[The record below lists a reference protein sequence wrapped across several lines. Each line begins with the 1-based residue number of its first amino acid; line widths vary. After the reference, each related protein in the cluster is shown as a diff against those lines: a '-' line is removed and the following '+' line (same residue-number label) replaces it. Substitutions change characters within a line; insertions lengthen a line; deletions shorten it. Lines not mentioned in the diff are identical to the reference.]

1 MKKICILGSGYAGL
15 FCAANLLADYDNRS
29 KYEISIFDQ
38 NSYHQLLQQ
47 IHLVSA
53 SIKKPKDISFSIY
66 DLLKDDI
73 KFYKEL
79 VVGVNFEKQNIF
91 TANNKEYD
99 FDYVIIA
106 LGSLNAFFGIKGAKE
121 YSQSFRSLD
130 DAIKLQKKIQNL
142 KDSNIIIC
150 GGGAT
155 GVSLAGALSETLKEN
170 TKKKITI
177 VEAQSD
183 ILPGWNSKLVK
194 NIKNFLI
201 NNHINLITNNPIKE
215 VYPSSVLLGDGT
227 IIENSLSIWTAG
239 VKGVDI
245 QIIPQ
250 IKKTRS
256 NRIIVN
262 KFSQIEGYQNAFAVG
277 DISAFPLD
285 NGQMSPQL
293 AQFAVRQAMNVA
305 KNISRKEKGEKMVEF
320 HYEQHG
326 SILSLGSKCIGM
338 ISGVIISGSLCQ
350 YVEDFLIDNYIK
362 TIKNRGRG
370 ISSLA
375 YEQDKL
381 SQISS
386 SLNFMITTAAK
397 ILSSS

>member
-1 MKKICILGSGYAGL
+1 MRKISILGSGYAGL
-15 FCAANLLADYDNRS
+15 FCAANLLADYENRK

-53 SIKKPKDISFSIY
+53 NLKKPHDISFSIY
-66 DLLKDDI
+66 DLMKDDV
-73 KFYKEL
+73 KFYNEL
-79 VVGVNFEKQNIF
+79 VVGVNFETQNIF
-91 TANNKEYD
+91 TANNKKYN

-106 LGSLNAFFGIKGAKE
+106 LGSSNAFFGIKGAKE

-142 KDSNIIIC
+142 KDSNIVIC

-155 GVSLAGALSETLKEN
+155 GISLAGALSEASNNNNLT
-170 TKKKITI
+170 ITI
-177 VEAQSD
+177 VEAQAD
-183 ILPGWNSKLVK
+183 ILPGWNPRLVQTIK
-194 NIKNFLI
+194 KFLIKNK
-201 NNHINLITNNPIKE
+201 INLITNNPIKE

-227 IIENSLSIWTAG
+227 IIENSLPIWTAG
-239 VKGVDI
+239 VKGRDI
-245 QIIPQ
+245 QVIPL

-256 NRIIVN
+256 NRIMVN
-262 KFSQIEGYQNAFAVG
+262 KFSQIEGYNNAFAVG
-277 DISAFPLD
+277 DISAFPLE
-285 NGQMSPQL
+285 NGQISPQL
-293 AQFAVRQAMNVA
+293 AQFAVRQAMNIA
-305 KNISRKEKGEKMVEF
+305 KNILRKEKGEKMVEF

-326 SILSLGSKCIGM
+326 SILSLGNRCIGM
-338 ISGVIISGSLCQ
+338 INGIIISGSLCQ

-370 ISSLA
+370 ISTLA

-381 SQISS
+381 SQVSS

-397 ILSSS
+397 ILSSN

>member
-15 FCAANLLADYDNRS
+15 FCAANLLADYDNRN
-29 KYEISIFDQ
+29 KYEIIIFDQ

-53 SIKKPKDISFSIY
+53 NIKKPNDISFSIY
-66 DLLKDDI
+66 DLMKDDI
-73 KFYKEL
+73 KFYKEF
-79 VVGVNFEKQNIF
+79 VVGVNLDKQNIF

-106 LGSLNAFFGIKGAKE
+106 LGSSNAYFGLKGARE

-130 DAIKLQKKIQNL
+130 DAIKLQKKIQNS
-142 KDSNIIIC
+142 KDYNIIIC

-155 GVSLAGALSETLKEN
+155 GISLAGAISETSKGNLN
-170 TKKKITI
+170 ITI
-177 VEAQSD
+177 VEAQSE
-183 ILPGWNSKLVK
+183 ILPGWNPKLVEAIKKFLLK
-194 NIKNFLI
+194 NK
-201 NNHINLITNNPIKE
+201 INLITNNPIKE

-239 VKGVDI
+239 VKGIDI
-245 QIIPQ
+245 QIIPEV
-250 IKKTRS
+250 KKTRS

-262 KFSQIEGYQNAFAVG
+262 KLSQIEGYTNAFAVG

-285 NGQMSPQL
+285 NGQISPQL
-293 AQFAVRQAMNVA
+293 AQFAVRQAMNIA
-305 KNISRKEKGEKMVEF
+305 KNILRKEKGDKMVEF

-326 SILSLGSKCIGM
+326 SILSLGNRCIGM
-338 ISGVIISGSLCQ
+338 INGIIISGSLCQ

-397 ILSSS
+397 ILSSN

>member
-1 MKKICILGSGYAGL
+1 LGSGYAGL
-15 FCAANLLADYDNRS
+15 FCAANLLADYENRK

-53 SIKKPKDISFSIY
+53 NLKKPHDISFSIY
-66 DLLKDDI
+66 DLMKDDV
-73 KFYKEL
+73 KFYNEL
-79 VVGVNFEKQNIF
+79 VVGVNFETQNIF
-91 TANNKEYD
+91 TANNKKYN

-106 LGSLNAFFGIKGAKE
+106 LGSSNAFFGMKGAKE

-142 KDSNIIIC
+142 KDSNIVIC

-155 GVSLAGALSETLKEN
+155 GISLAGALSETSNNNYL
-170 TKKKITI
+170 TITI
-177 VEAQSD
+177 VEAQAD
-183 ILPGWNSKLVK
+183 ILPGWNPRLVQTIK
-194 NIKNFLI
+194 KFLIKNK
-201 NNHINLITNNPIKE
+201 INLITNNPIRE

-227 IIENSLSIWTAG
+227 IIENSLPIWTAG
-239 VKGVDI
+239 VKGRDI
-245 QIIPQ
+245 QVIPL

-256 NRIIVN
+256 NRIMVN
-262 KFSQIEGYQNAFAVG
+262 KFSQIEGYNNAFAVG
-277 DISAFPLD
+277 DISAFPLE
-285 NGQMSPQL
+285 NGQISPQL
-293 AQFAVRQAMNVA
+293 AQFAVRQAMNIA
-305 KNISRKEKGEKMVEF
+305 KNILRKEKGEKTVEF

-326 SILSLGSKCIGM
+326 SILSLGNRCIGM
-338 ISGVIISGSLCQ
+338 INGIIISGSLCQ

-370 ISSLA
+370 ISTLA

-381 SQISS
+381 SQVSS

-397 ILSSS
+397 ILSSN

>member
-1 MKKICILGSGYAGL
+1 MKRICILGSGYAGL
-15 FCAANLLADYDNRS
+15 FCAANLLADYDNRN
-29 KYEISIFDQ
+29 KYEIIIFDQ

-53 SIKKPKDISFSIY
+53 NLKKPTDISFSIY
-66 DLLKDDI
+66 DLMKDDI

-79 VVGVNFEKQNIF
+79 VVGVNLDKQNIF

-106 LGSLNAFFGIKGAKE
+106 LGSSNAFFGLKGAKE

-142 KDSNIIIC
+142 KDYNIIIC

-155 GVSLAGALSETLKEN
+155 GISLAGAISETSKDNLN
-170 TKKKITI
+170 ITI
-177 VEAQSD
+177 VEAQPD
-183 ILPGWNSKLVK
+183 ILPGWNPKLVEAIK
-194 NIKNFLI
+194 KFLIKNK
-201 NNHINLITNNPIKE
+201 INLITNNPIKE

-239 VKGVDI
+239 VKGSDI
-245 QIIPQ
+245 QIIPEV
-250 IKKTRS
+250 KKTRS

-262 KFSQIEGYQNAFAVG
+262 KLSQIGGYTNAFAVG

-285 NGQMSPQL
+285 NGQISPQL
-293 AQFAVRQAMNVA
+293 AQFAVRQAMNIA
-305 KNISRKEKGEKMVEF
+305 KNILRKEKGEKLVEF

-326 SILSLGSKCIGM
+326 SILSLGNRCIGM
-338 ISGVIISGSLCQ
+338 INGIIISGSLCQ

-397 ILSSS
+397 IMSSN

>member
-1 MKKICILGSGYAGL
+1 MKRICILGSGYAGL
-15 FCAANLLADYDNRS
+15 FCAANLLADYDNRN
-29 KYEISIFDQ
+29 KYEIIIFDQ

-53 SIKKPKDISFSIY
+53 NLKKPTDISFSIY
-66 DLLKDDI
+66 DLMKDDI

-79 VVGVNFEKQNIF
+79 VGGINLDKQNIF

-106 LGSLNAFFGIKGAKE
+106 LGSSNAFFGLKGAKE

-142 KDSNIIIC
+142 KDYNIIIC

-155 GVSLAGALSETLKEN
+155 GISLAGAISETSKDNLN
-170 TKKKITI
+170 ITI
-177 VEAQSD
+177 VEAQPD
-183 ILPGWNSKLVK
+183 ILPGWNPKLVEAIK
-194 NIKNFLI
+194 KFLIKNK
-201 NNHINLITNNPIKE
+201 INLITNNPIKE
-215 VYPSSVLLGDGT
+215 VYPSSVVLGDGT

-239 VKGVDI
+239 VKGSDI
-245 QIIPQ
+245 QIIPEV
-250 IKKTRS
+250 KKTRS

-262 KFSQIEGYQNAFAVG
+262 KLSQIGGYTNAFAVG

-285 NGQMSPQL
+285 NGQISPQL
-293 AQFAVRQAMNVA
+293 AQFAVRQAMNIA
-305 KNISRKEKGEKMVEF
+305 KNILRKEKGEKMVEF

-326 SILSLGSKCIGM
+326 SILSLGNRCIGM
-338 ISGVIISGSLCQ
+338 INGIIISGSLCQ

-397 ILSSS
+397 IMSSN

>member
-1 MKKICILGSGYAGL
+1 MKRICILGSGYAGL
-15 FCAANLLADYDNRS
+15 FCAANLLADYDNRN
-29 KYEISIFDQ
+29 KYEIIIFDQ

-53 SIKKPKDISFSIY
+53 NLKKPTDISFSIY
-66 DLLKDDI
+66 DLMKDDI

-79 VVGVNFEKQNIF
+79 VVGVNLDKQNIF

-106 LGSLNAFFGIKGAKE
+106 LGSSNAFFGLKGAKE

-142 KDSNIIIC
+142 KDYNIIIC

-155 GVSLAGALSETLKEN
+155 GISLAGAISETSKDNLN
-170 TKKKITI
+170 ITI
-177 VEAQSD
+177 VEAQPD
-183 ILPGWNSKLVK
+183 ILPGWNPRLVEAIK
-194 NIKNFLI
+194 KFLIKNK
-201 NNHINLITNNPIKE
+201 INLITNNPIKE
-215 VYPSSVLLGDGT
+215 VYPSSVVLGDGT

-239 VKGVDI
+239 VKGSDI
-245 QIIPQ
+245 QIIPEV
-250 IKKTRS
+250 KKTRS

-262 KFSQIEGYQNAFAVG
+262 KLSQIGGYTNAFAVG

-285 NGQMSPQL
+285 NGQISPQL
-293 AQFAVRQAMNVA
+293 AQFAVRQAMNIA
-305 KNISRKEKGEKMVEF
+305 KNILRKEKGEKLVEF

-326 SILSLGSKCIGM
+326 SILSLGNRCIGM
-338 ISGVIISGSLCQ
+338 INGIIISGSLCQ

-397 ILSSS
+397 IMSSN

>member
-1 MKKICILGSGYAGL
+1 MKQICILGSGYAGL
-15 FCAANLLADYDNRS
+15 FCAANLLVDYDIKM

-53 SIKKPKDISFSIY
+53 NIKKPNDISFSIH
-66 DLLKDDI
+66 DLMKDDV
-73 KFYKEL
+73 KFYNEL
-79 VVGVNFEKQNIF
+79 ILGVNFDTQNIF
-91 TANNKEYD
+91 TANNKNYD

-106 LGSLNAFFGIKGAKE
+106 LGSSNAFFGIKGAKE

-130 DAIKLQKKIQNL
+130 DAIQLQKKLQNL
-142 KDSNIIIC
+142 KDCNVVIC

-155 GVSLAGALSETLKEN
+155 GISLAGALRETSKEN
-170 TKKKITI
+170 LNIII

-183 ILPGWNSKLVK
+183 LLPGWNPKLVET
-194 NIKNFLI
+194 IKKFLI
-201 NNHINLITNNPIKE
+201 KKKIDLITNNPIKE
-215 VYPSSVLLGDGT
+215 VYPSSVLLGDGS
-227 IIENSLSIWTAG
+227 ILENSLSIWTAG
-239 VKGVDI
+239 VKGRDI
-245 QIIPQ
+245 QTIPL
-250 IKKTRS
+250 IKKNRS

-262 KFSQIEGYQNAFAVG
+262 KFSQIEGYDNAFAVG

-285 NGQMSPQL
+285 NGQTSPQL

-305 KNISRKEKGEKMVEF
+305 KNILRKEKGEKMVEF

-326 SILSLGSKCIGM
+326 SILSLGKTCIGM
-338 ISGVIISGSLCQ
+338 INGIIVSGSLCQ

-397 ILSSS
+397 ILSSN

>member
-1 MKKICILGSGYAGL
+1 MKRICILGSGYAGL
-15 FCAANLLADYDNRS
+15 FCAANLLADYDNRN
-29 KYEISIFDQ
+29 KYEIIIFDQ

-53 SIKKPKDISFSIY
+53 NIKKPNDISFSIY
-66 DLLKDDI
+66 DLMKDDI
-73 KFYKEL
+73 KFYKEF
-79 VVGVNFEKQNIF
+79 VVGVNLDKQHIF

-106 LGSLNAFFGIKGAKE
+106 LGSSNAFFGLKGARE

-142 KDSNIIIC
+142 KDYNIIIC

-155 GVSLAGALSETLKEN
+155 GISLAGAISETSKGNLN
-170 TKKKITI
+170 ITI
-177 VEAQSD
+177 VEAQPD
-183 ILPGWNSKLVK
+183 ILPGWNLKLVEAIK
-194 NIKNFLI
+194 KFLIKNK
-201 NNHINLITNNPIKE
+201 INLITNNPIKE

-239 VKGVDI
+239 VKGSDI
-245 QIIPQ
+245 QIIPEV
-250 IKKTRS
+250 KKTRS

-262 KFSQIEGYQNAFAVG
+262 KLSQIGGYINAFAVG
-277 DISAFPLD
+277 DISAFPLI
-285 NGQMSPQL
+285 NGQISPQL
-293 AQFAVRQAMNVA
+293 AQFAVRQAMNIA
-305 KNISRKEKGEKMVEF
+305 KNILRNEKGEKMVEF

-326 SILSLGSKCIGM
+326 SILSLGNRCIGM
-338 ISGVIISGSLCQ
+338 INGIIISGSLCQ

-397 ILSSS
+397 IMSSK

>member
-1 MKKICILGSGYAGL
+1 MKKVRILGSGYAGL

-38 NSYHQLLQQ
+38 NSSHQLLQQ
-47 IHLVSA
+47 IHLVCA
-53 SIKKPKDISFSIY
+53 DIKKPNDISFSIS
-66 DLLKDDI
+66 DLMEDEL
-73 KFYKEL
+73 KFYKD
-79 VVGVNFEKQNIF
+79 VVIGVNFETQHIF

-106 LGSLNAFFGIKGAKE
+106 LGSSNNFYGLKGAEE

-142 KDSNIIIC
+142 KDYNIIIC

-155 GVSLAGALSETLKEN
+155 GISLAGALSETLKEN
-170 TKKKITI
+170 IKITI
-177 VEAQSD
+177 VEAQPD
-183 ILPGWNSKLVK
+183 ILPGWNPKLVK
-194 NIKNFLI
+194 AIKKFL
-201 NNHINLITNNPIKE
+201 NTNKINLITDNPIRE

-227 IIENSLSIWTAG
+227 IIDNSLSIWTAG
-239 VKGVDI
+239 VKGSDI

-262 KFSQIEGYQNAFAVG
+262 KLSQFDGHNNAFAVG
-277 DISAFPLD
+277 DICAFPLN
-285 NGQMSPQL
+285 NGQLSPQL

-305 KNISRKEKGEKMVEF
+305 KNIIRKEKGEKMVEF
-320 HYEQHG
+320 HYEQPG
-326 SILSLGSKCIGM
+326 SILSLGKKCIG
-338 ISGVIISGSLCQ
+338 IINGVIISGSLCQ

-362 TIKNRGRG
+362 TIRNRGRG

-397 ILSSS
+397 ILSSN

>member
-1 MKKICILGSGYAGL
+1 M
-15 FCAANLLADYDNRS
+15 
-29 KYEISIFDQ
+29 
-38 NSYHQLLQQ
+38 
-47 IHLVSA
+47 
-53 SIKKPKDISFSIY
+53 
-66 DLLKDDI
+66 KDDI

-79 VVGVNFEKQNIF
+79 VVGVNFDKQNIF
-91 TANNKEYD
+91 TANNNEYD

-106 LGSLNAFFGIKGAKE
+106 LGSSNAFFGLKGAKE

-142 KDSNIIIC
+142 KDYNIIIC

-155 GVSLAGALSETLKEN
+155 GISLAGAISETSKINLN
-170 TKKKITI
+170 ITI

-183 ILPGWNSKLVK
+183 ILPGWDPKLVEAIK
-194 NIKNFLI
+194 KFLIKNK
-201 NNHINLITNNPIKE
+201 INLITNNPIKE

-227 IIENSLSIWTAG
+227 IIEKSLSIWTAG
-239 VKGVDI
+239 VKGSDI
-245 QIIPQ
+245 QIIPMV
-250 IKKTRS
+250 KKTRS

-262 KFSQIEGYQNAFAVG
+262 KLSQIEGYTNA
-277 DISAFPLD
+277 
-285 NGQMSPQL
+285 
-293 AQFAVRQAMNVA
+293 FAVRQAMNIA
-305 KNISRKEKGEKMVEF
+305 KNILRKEKGEKMVEF
-320 HYEQHG
+320 YYEQHG
-326 SILSLGSKCIGM
+326 SILSLGNRCIGM
-338 ISGVIISGSLCQ
+338 INGIIISGSLCQ

-386 SLNFMITTAAK
+386 SLNFMIMTAAK
-397 ILSSS
+397 ILSSN

>member
-1 MKKICILGSGYAGL
+1 MKKVCILGSGYAGL
-15 FCAANLLADYDNRS
+15 FCAANLLADQDSKN

-38 NSYHQLLQQ
+38 NSYHQLVQQ

-53 SIKKPKDISFSIY
+53 GIRKPNDISFSIKEIM
-66 DLLKDDI
+66 KDDVT
-73 KFYKEL
+73 FYQDL
-79 VVGVNFEKQNIF
+79 VIGVNLDNQNIV
-91 TANNKEYD
+91 TATHKEYN
-99 FDYVIIA
+99 FDYVVIA
-106 LGSLNAFFGIKGAKE
+106 LGALNAFFGIKGAEE

-130 DAIKLQKKIQNL
+130 DAIRLQKKIQKL
-142 KDSNIIIC
+142 KDSNIVIC

-155 GVSLAGALSETLKEN
+155 GISLAGALSEISKGKEN
-170 TKKKITI
+170 ITITI

-183 ILPGWNSKLVK
+183 ILPGWNPKLVK
-194 NIKNFLI
+194 TIKKFLK
-201 NNHINLITNNPIKE
+201 NNNINLITNNPIKE

-239 VKGVDI
+239 VKGCNI
-245 QIIPQ
+245 EIKPQ
-250 IKKTRS
+250 VKRTKS

-262 KFSQIEGYQNAFAVG
+262 KFSQIEGYNNAFALG

-285 NGQMSPQL
+285 NEQISPQL
-293 AQFAVRQAMNVA
+293 AQFAVRQAKNVA
-305 KNISRKEKGEKMVEF
+305 KNLLRRDKGEDLVEF

-326 SILSLGSKCIGM
+326 SILSLGKECIG
-338 ISGVIISGSLCQ
+338 IINGVIISGSLCQ

-386 SLNFMITTAAK
+386 SLNFMISTAAK
-397 ILSSS
+397 ILSS

>member
-15 FCAANLLADYDNRS
+15 FCAANLLADFDNRN

-53 SIKKPKDISFSIY
+53 NIKKPNDISFPIY
-66 DLLKDDI
+66 DLMKDDI

-79 VVGVNFEKQNIF
+79 VVGVNFDKQHVF
-91 TANNKEYD
+91 TADNKEFN

-106 LGSLNAFFGIKGAKE
+106 LGSSNAYYGIKGAEE

-142 KDSNIIIC
+142 KDYNIIIC

-155 GVSLAGALSETLKEN
+155 GISLAGALSETPKEN
-170 TKKKITI
+170 VKITI

-183 ILPGWNSKLVK
+183 ILPGWNPKLVK
-194 NIKNFLI
+194 AIKKFL
-201 NNHINLITNNPIKE
+201 NTNKINLITDNPIKE

-227 IIENSLSIWTAG
+227 IIDNSLSIWTAG
-239 VKGVDI
+239 VKGSDI
-245 QIIPQ
+245 QLIPQ

-262 KFSQIEGYQNAFAVG
+262 KLSLIDGYNNAFAVG
-277 DISAFPLD
+277 DICAFPLN
-285 NGQMSPQL
+285 NGQLSPQL

-305 KNISRKEKGEKMVEF
+305 KNIIRKEKGEKMVEF
-320 HYEQHG
+320 HYEQPG
-326 SILSLGSKCIGM
+326 SILSLGKRCIG
-338 ISGVIISGSLCQ
+338 IINGVIISGSLCQ

-386 SLNFMITTAAK
+386 SLNFMIMTAAK
-397 ILSSS
+397 ILSSK

>member
-15 FCAANLLADYDNRS
+15 FCAANLLADYDNRN
-29 KYEISIFDQ
+29 KYEIIIFDQ

-53 SIKKPKDISFSIY
+53 NIKKPNDISFSIY
-66 DLLKDDI
+66 DLMKDDI

-79 VVGVNFEKQNIF
+79 VVGVNLDKQNIF

-106 LGSLNAFFGIKGAKE
+106 LGSSNAFFGLKGARE

-142 KDSNIIIC
+142 KDYNIIIC

-155 GVSLAGALSETLKEN
+155 GISLAGAISETSKGNLN
-170 TKKKITI
+170 ITI
-177 VEAQSD
+177 VEAQPD
-183 ILPGWNSKLVK
+183 ILPGWNLKLVEAIK
-194 NIKNFLI
+194 KFLIKNK
-201 NNHINLITNNPIKE
+201 INLITNNPIKE

-239 VKGVDI
+239 VKGSDI
-245 QIIPQ
+245 QIIPEV
-250 IKKTRS
+250 KKTRS

-262 KFSQIEGYQNAFAVG
+262 KLSQIGGYINAFAVG
-277 DISAFPLD
+277 DISAFPLI
-285 NGQMSPQL
+285 NGQISPQL
-293 AQFAVRQAMNVA
+293 AQFAVRQAMNIA
-305 KNISRKEKGEKMVEF
+305 KNILRNEKGEKMVEF

-326 SILSLGSKCIGM
+326 SILSLGNRCIGM
-338 ISGVIISGSLCQ
+338 INGIIISGSLCQ

-397 ILSSS
+397 IMSSK

>member
-1 MKKICILGSGYAGL
+1 MKKVRILGSGYAGL

-38 NSYHQLLQQ
+38 NSSHQLLQQ
-47 IHLVSA
+47 IHLVCA
-53 SIKKPKDISFSIY
+53 DIKKPNDISFSIS
-66 DLLKDDI
+66 DLMKDEL
-73 KFYKEL
+73 KFYKD
-79 VVGVNFEKQNIF
+79 VVIGVNFETQHIF
-91 TANNKEYD
+91 TANNKEFD

-106 LGSLNAFFGIKGAKE
+106 LGSSNNFYGLKGAEE

-142 KDSNIIIC
+142 KDYNIIIC

-155 GVSLAGALSETLKEN
+155 GISLAGALSETLKEN
-170 TKKKITI
+170 IKITI
-177 VEAQSD
+177 VEAQPD
-183 ILPGWNSKLVK
+183 ILPGWNPKLVK
-194 NIKNFLI
+194 AIKKFL
-201 NNHINLITNNPIKE
+201 NTNKINLITDNPIKE

-227 IIENSLSIWTAG
+227 IIDNSLSIWTAG
-239 VKGVDI
+239 VKGSDI

-262 KFSQIEGYQNAFAVG
+262 KLSLIDGHNNAFAVG
-277 DISAFPLD
+277 DICAFPLN
-285 NGQMSPQL
+285 NGQLSPQL

-305 KNISRKEKGEKMVEF
+305 KNIIRKEKGEKMVEF
-320 HYEQHG
+320 HYEQPG
-326 SILSLGSKCIGM
+326 SILSLGKKCIG
-338 ISGVIISGSLCQ
+338 IINGVIISGSLCQ

-362 TIKNRGRG
+362 TIRNRGRG

-397 ILSSS
+397 ILSSN

>member
-15 FCAANLLADYDNRS
+15 FCAANLLADYDNRN

-53 SIKKPKDISFSIY
+53 NIKKPNDISFSIY
-66 DLLKDDI
+66 DLMKDDI

-79 VVGVNFEKQNIF
+79 VVGVNLDKQNIF

-106 LGSLNAFFGIKGAKE
+106 LGSSNAFFGLKGAKE

-142 KDSNIIIC
+142 KDYNIIIC

-155 GVSLAGALSETLKEN
+155 GISLAGAISETSKEN
-170 TKKKITI
+170 LNITI
-177 VEAQSD
+177 VEAQPD
-183 ILPGWNSKLVK
+183 ILPGWNPKLVEAIK
-194 NIKNFLI
+194 KFLIKNK
-201 NNHINLITNNPIKE
+201 INLITNNPIKE

-239 VKGVDI
+239 VKGSDI
-245 QIIPQ
+245 QIIPEV
-250 IKKTRS
+250 KKTRS

-262 KFSQIEGYQNAFAVG
+262 KLSQIEGYTNAFAVG

-285 NGQMSPQL
+285 NGQISPQL
-293 AQFAVRQAMNVA
+293 AQFAVRQAMNIA
-305 KNISRKEKGEKMVEF
+305 KNILRKEKGDKMVEF
-320 HYEQHG
+320 HYEQQG
-326 SILSLGSKCIGM
+326 SILSLGNRCIGM
-338 ISGVIISGSLCQ
+338 INGIIISGSLCQ

-397 ILSSS
+397 ILSSN

>member
-15 FCAANLLADYDNRS
+15 FCAANLLADYDNRN
-29 KYEISIFDQ
+29 KYEIIIFDQ

-53 SIKKPKDISFSIY
+53 NIKKPNDISFSIY
-66 DLLKDDI
+66 DLMKDDI
-73 KFYKEL
+73 KFYKEF
-79 VVGVNFEKQNIF
+79 VVGVNLDKQNIF

-106 LGSLNAFFGIKGAKE
+106 LGSSNAFFGLKGARE

-130 DAIKLQKKIQNL
+130 DAIKLQNKIKNL
-142 KDSNIIIC
+142 KDYNIIIC

-155 GVSLAGALSETLKEN
+155 GISLAGAISETSKDNLN
-170 TKKKITI
+170 ITI
-177 VEAQSD
+177 VEAQPD
-183 ILPGWNSKLVK
+183 ILPGWNLKLVEAIK
-194 NIKNFLI
+194 QFLIKNK
-201 NNHINLITNNPIKE
+201 INLITNNPIKE

-239 VKGVDI
+239 VKGSDI
-245 QIIPQ
+245 QIIPEV
-250 IKKTRS
+250 KKTRS

-262 KFSQIEGYQNAFAVG
+262 KLSEIGGYTNAFAVG
-277 DISAFPLD
+277 DISAFSLD
-285 NGQMSPQL
+285 NGQISPQL
-293 AQFAVRQAMNVA
+293 AQFAVRQAMNIA
-305 KNISRKEKGEKMVEF
+305 KNILRKEKGEKMVEF

-326 SILSLGSKCIGM
+326 SILSLGNRCIGM
-338 ISGVIISGSLCQ
+338 INGIIISGSLCQ

-397 ILSSS
+397 IMSSN

>member
-15 FCAANLLADYDNRS
+15 FCAANLLADYDNRN
-29 KYEISIFDQ
+29 KYEIIIFDQ

-53 SIKKPKDISFSIY
+53 NIKKPNDISFSIY
-66 DLLKDDI
+66 DLMKDDI
-73 KFYKEL
+73 KFYKEF
-79 VVGVNFEKQNIF
+79 VVGVNLDKQNIF

-106 LGSLNAFFGIKGAKE
+106 LGSSNAYFGLKGARE

-142 KDSNIIIC
+142 KDYNIIIC

-155 GVSLAGALSETLKEN
+155 GISLAGAMSETSKGNLN
-170 TKKKITI
+170 ITI

-183 ILPGWNSKLVK
+183 ILPGWNPKLVEAIKKFLLK
-194 NIKNFLI
+194 NK
-201 NNHINLITNNPIKE
+201 INLITNNPIKE

-239 VKGVDI
+239 VKGIDI

-250 IKKTRS
+250 VKKTRS

-262 KFSQIEGYQNAFAVG
+262 KLSQIEGYTNAFAVG

-285 NGQMSPQL
+285 NGQISPQL
-293 AQFAVRQAMNVA
+293 AQFAVRQAMNIA
-305 KNISRKEKGEKMVEF
+305 KNILRKEKGDKMVEF
-320 HYEQHG
+320 HYEQQG
-326 SILSLGSKCIGM
+326 SILSLGNRCIGM
-338 ISGVIISGSLCQ
+338 INGIIISGSLCQ

-397 ILSSS
+397 ILSSN

>member
-1 MKKICILGSGYAGL
+1 MRKISILGSGYAGL
-15 FCAANLLADYDNRS
+15 FCAANLLADYENRK
-29 KYEISIFDQ
+29 KYEISMFDQ

-53 SIKKPKDISFSIY
+53 NLKKPPDISFSIY
-66 DLLKDDI
+66 DLMKDDV
-73 KFYKEL
+73 KFYNEL
-79 VVGVNFEKQNIF
+79 VVGVNFETQNVF
-91 TANNKEYD
+91 TANNKKYN

-106 LGSLNAFFGIKGAKE
+106 LGASNAFFGIKGAKE

-142 KDSNIIIC
+142 KDSNIVIC

-155 GVSLAGALSETLKEN
+155 GISLAGALSETSNKN
-170 TKKKITI
+170 YFTITI
-177 VEAQSD
+177 VEAQAD
-183 ILPGWNSKLVK
+183 ILPGWNPRLVQAIK
-194 NIKNFLI
+194 KFLIKNK
-201 NNHINLITNNPIKE
+201 INLITNNPIKE

-227 IIENSLSIWTAG
+227 IIENSLPIWTAG
-239 VKGVDI
+239 VKGRDI
-245 QIIPQ
+245 QVIPL

-256 NRIIVN
+256 NRIMVN
-262 KFSQIEGYQNAFAVG
+262 KFSQIEGYNNAFAVG
-277 DISAFPLD
+277 DISAFPLE
-285 NGQMSPQL
+285 NGQISPQL
-293 AQFAVRQAMNVA
+293 AQFAVRQAMNIA
-305 KNISRKEKGEKMVEF
+305 KNILRKEKGEKMVEF
-320 HYEQHG
+320 QYEQHG
-326 SILSLGSKCIGM
+326 SILSLGNRCIGM
-338 ISGVIISGSLCQ
+338 INGIIISGSLCE

-381 SQISS
+381 SQVSS

-397 ILSSS
+397 ILSSN

>member
-1 MKKICILGSGYAGL
+1 MKKVCILGSGYAGL
-15 FCAANLLADYDNRS
+15 FCAANLLADQDSKN

-38 NSYHQLLQQ
+38 NSYHQLVQQ

-53 SIKKPKDISFSIY
+53 GIRKPNDISFSIKEIM
-66 DLLKDDI
+66 KDDVT
-73 KFYKEL
+73 FYQDL
-79 VVGVNFEKQNIF
+79 VIGVNLDNQNIV
-91 TANNKEYD
+91 TATHKEYN
-99 FDYVIIA
+99 FDYVVIA
-106 LGSLNAFFGIKGAKE
+106 LGALNAFFGIKGAEE

-130 DAIKLQKKIQNL
+130 DAIRLQKKIQKL
-142 KDSNIIIC
+142 KDSNIVIC

-155 GVSLAGALSETLKEN
+155 GISLAGALSEISKEKEN
-170 TKKKITI
+170 ITITI

-183 ILPGWNSKLVK
+183 ILPGWNPKLVK
-194 NIKNFLI
+194 TIKKFLK
-201 NNHINLITNNPIKE
+201 NNNINLITNNPIKE

-239 VKGVDI
+239 VKGCNI
-245 QIIPQ
+245 EIKPQ
-250 IKKTRS
+250 VKRTKS

-262 KFSQIEGYQNAFAVG
+262 KFSQIEGYNNAFALG

-285 NGQMSPQL
+285 NEQISPQL
-293 AQFAVRQAMNVA
+293 AQFAVRQAKNVA
-305 KNISRKEKGEKMVEF
+305 KNLLRREKGEDLVEF

-326 SILSLGSKCIGM
+326 SILSLGKKCIG
-338 ISGVIISGSLCQ
+338 IINGVIISGSLCQ

-381 SQISS
+381 SQIYS
-386 SLNFMITTAAK
+386 SLNFMISTAAK
-397 ILSSS
+397 ILSS

>member
-1 MKKICILGSGYAGL
+1 MKKICILGSGYSGL
-15 FCAANLLADYDNRS
+15 FCAANLLVDYENRE

-38 NSYHQLLQQ
+38 KPYHQLLQQ

-53 SIKKPKDISFSIY
+53 NIKKPREISFSIY
-66 DLLKDDI
+66 DLMKDDV
-73 KFYKEL
+73 KFYNEL
-79 VVGVNFEKQNIF
+79 VLGVNFDKQNIF
-91 TANNKEYD
+91 TANNKEYS

-106 LGSLNAFFGIKGAKE
+106 LGSSNAFFGIKGAKE

-130 DAIKLQKKIQNL
+130 DAIQLQKKLQNL
-142 KDSNIIIC
+142 KDCNIIIC

-155 GVSLAGALSETLKEN
+155 GISLAGALSETSKEN
-170 TKKKITI
+170 LNIII

-183 ILPGWNSKLVK
+183 ILPGWNPKLVDE
-194 NIKNFLI
+194 IKKFLRRKK
-201 NNHINLITNNPIKE
+201 INLITNNPIKE

-227 IIENSLSIWTAG
+227 TLKNSLSIWTAG
-239 VKGVDI
+239 VKGRDI
-245 QIIPQ
+245 QTIPL

-262 KFSQIEGYQNAFAVG
+262 KLSLIEGYNNAFAVG
-277 DISAFPLD
+277 DISAFPLP
-285 NGQMSPQL
+285 NGQTSPQL
-293 AQFAVRQAMNVA
+293 AQFAVRQAMNIA
-305 KNISRKEKGEKMVEF
+305 KNILRKEKGEKMVEF

-326 SILSLGSKCIGM
+326 SILSLGKSCIGM
-338 ISGVIISGSLCQ
+338 INGIIISGSLCQ

-397 ILSSS
+397 ILSSN

>member
-15 FCAANLLADYDNRS
+15 FCAANLLADYDNRN
-29 KYEISIFDQ
+29 KYEIIIFDQ

-53 SIKKPKDISFSIY
+53 NIKKPNDISFSIY
-66 DLLKDDI
+66 DLMKDDI
-73 KFYKEL
+73 KFYKEF
-79 VVGVNFEKQNIF
+79 VVGVNLDKQNIF

-106 LGSLNAFFGIKGAKE
+106 LGSSNAFFGLKGAKE

-142 KDSNIIIC
+142 KDYNIIIC

-155 GVSLAGALSETLKEN
+155 GISLAGAISETSKGNLN
-170 TKKKITI
+170 ITI

-183 ILPGWNSKLVK
+183 ILPGWNPKLVEAIKKFLLK
-194 NIKNFLI
+194 NK
-201 NNHINLITNNPIKE
+201 INLITNNPIKE

-239 VKGVDI
+239 VKGIDI

-250 IKKTRS
+250 VKKTRS

-262 KFSQIEGYQNAFAVG
+262 KLSQIEGYTNAFAVG

-285 NGQMSPQL
+285 NGQISPQL
-293 AQFAVRQAMNVA
+293 AQFAVRQAMNIA
-305 KNISRKEKGEKMVEF
+305 KNILRKEKGDKMVEF
-320 HYEQHG
+320 HYEQQG
-326 SILSLGSKCIGM
+326 SILSLGNRCIGM
-338 ISGVIISGSLCQ
+338 INGIIISGSLCQ

-397 ILSSS
+397 ILSSN

>member
-1 MKKICILGSGYAGL
+1 MRKICILGSGYAGI

-47 IHLVSA
+47 IHLVA
-53 SIKKPKDISFSIY
+53 ANIKKPNDISFSVY

-73 KFYKEL
+73 KFYNEL
-79 VVGVNFEKQNIF
+79 IVGINLDKQKIF
-91 TANNKEYD
+91 TAHNKEFD
-99 FDYVIIA
+99 LDYVIIA
-106 LGSLNAFFGIKGAKE
+106 LGSSNAFFGIKGAKE

-142 KDSNIIIC
+142 EDSNIKIC

-155 GVSLAGALSETLKEN
+155 GISLAGALSEIS
-170 TKKKITI
+170 KKNLNITI

-183 ILPGWNSKLVK
+183 ILPGWNPKLVK
-194 NIKNFLI
+194 AIKKFLI
-201 NNHINLITNNPIKE
+201 NNKVNLITNNPIKE
-215 VYPSSVLLGDGT
+215 VYPSSVLLDDGT
-227 IIENSLSIWTAG
+227 IIEESLSIWTAG
-239 VKGVDI
+239 VKGTDI

-250 IKKTRS
+250 IRKTRS

-262 KFSQIEGYQNAFAVG
+262 KLSQIEQYNNAFAAG

-285 NGQMSPQL
+285 NGQISPQL
-293 AQFAVRQAMNVA
+293 AQFAVRQAMNIA
-305 KNISRKEKGEKMVEF
+305 KNILRKEKGEKMLEF
-320 HYEQHG
+320 QYEQQG
-326 SILSLGSKCIGM
+326 SIISLGNRCIGM
-338 ISGVIISGSLCQ
+338 INGIIINGSLCH

-362 TIKNRGRG
+362 TIKNRGTG
-370 ISSLA
+370 ISTLA
-375 YEQDKL
+375 YQQDKL

-397 ILSSS
+397 ILSSN

>member
-1 MKKICILGSGYAGL
+1 MKKICILGSGYSGL
-15 FCAANLLADYDNRS
+15 FCAANLLVDYENRK

-38 NSYHQLLQQ
+38 NPYHQLLQQ

-53 SIKKPKDISFSIY
+53 NIKKPREISFSIY
-66 DLLKDDI
+66 DLMKDDV
-73 KFYKEL
+73 KFYNEL
-79 VVGVNFEKQNIF
+79 VLGVNFDKQNIF
-91 TANNKEYD
+91 TANNKEYS

-106 LGSLNAFFGIKGAKE
+106 LGSSNAFFGIKGAKE

-130 DAIKLQKKIQNL
+130 DAIQLQKKLQNL
-142 KDSNIIIC
+142 KDCNIIIC

-155 GVSLAGALSETLKEN
+155 GISLAGALSETSKEN
-170 TKKKITI
+170 LNII
-177 VEAQSD
+177 VVEAQSD
-183 ILPGWNSKLVK
+183 ILPGWNPKLVDE
-194 NIKNFLI
+194 IKKFLI
-201 NNHINLITNNPIKE
+201 KKKINLITNNPIKE

-227 IIENSLSIWTAG
+227 TLKNSLSIWTAG
-239 VKGVDI
+239 VKGRDI
-245 QIIPQ
+245 QTIPL

-262 KFSQIEGYQNAFAVG
+262 KLSQIEGYNNAFAVG
-277 DISAFPLD
+277 DISAFPLP
-285 NGQMSPQL
+285 NGQTSPQL
-293 AQFAVRQAMNVA
+293 AQFAVRQAMNIA
-305 KNISRKEKGEKMVEF
+305 KNILRKEKGEKMVEF
-320 HYEQHG
+320 HYEQHA
-326 SILSLGSKCIGM
+326 SILSLGKSCIGM
-338 ISGVIISGSLCQ
+338 INGIIISGSLCQ

-397 ILSSS
+397 ILSSN

>member
-1 MKKICILGSGYAGL
+1 MRKIIILGSGYAGL
-15 FCAANLLADYDNRS
+15 FCAANLLADYENRK

-53 SIKKPKDISFSIY
+53 NLKKPHDISFSIY
-66 DLLKDDI
+66 DLMKDDV
-73 KFYKEL
+73 KFYNEL
-79 VVGVNFEKQNIF
+79 VVGVNFETQNIF
-91 TANNKEYD
+91 TANNKKYN

-106 LGSLNAFFGIKGAKE
+106 LGSSNAFFGIKGAKE

-142 KDSNIIIC
+142 KDSNIVIC

-155 GVSLAGALSETLKEN
+155 GISLAGALSETSNNNYL
-170 TKKKITI
+170 TITI
-177 VEAQSD
+177 VEAQAD
-183 ILPGWNSKLVK
+183 ILPGWNPRLVQTIK
-194 NIKNFLI
+194 KFLIKNK
-201 NNHINLITNNPIKE
+201 INLITNNPIKE

-227 IIENSLSIWTAG
+227 IIENSLPIWTAG
-239 VKGVDI
+239 VKGRDI
-245 QIIPQ
+245 QVIPL

-262 KFSQIEGYQNAFAVG
+262 KFSQIEGYNNAFAVG
-277 DISAFPLD
+277 DISAFPLE
-285 NGQMSPQL
+285 NGQISPQL
-293 AQFAVRQAMNVA
+293 AQFAVRQAMNIA
-305 KNISRKEKGEKMVEF
+305 KNILRKEKGEKTVEF

-326 SILSLGSKCIGM
+326 SILSLGNRCIGM
-338 ISGVIISGSLCQ
+338 INGIIISGSLCQ

-370 ISSLA
+370 ISTLA

-381 SQISS
+381 SQVSS

-397 ILSSS
+397 ILSSN

>member
-1 MKKICILGSGYAGL
+1 MKKICILGSGYSGL
-15 FCAANLLADYDNRS
+15 FCAANMLVDYENRK

-38 NSYHQLLQQ
+38 NPYHQLLQQ

-53 SIKKPKDISFSIY
+53 NIKKPREISFSIY
-66 DLLKDDI
+66 DLMKDDV
-73 KFYKEL
+73 KFYNEL
-79 VVGVNFEKQNIF
+79 VLGVNFDKQNIF
-91 TANNKEYD
+91 TANNKEYS

-106 LGSLNAFFGIKGAKE
+106 LGSSNAFFGIKGAKE

-130 DAIKLQKKIQNL
+130 DAIQLQKKLQNL
-142 KDSNIIIC
+142 KDCNIIIC

-155 GVSLAGALSETLKEN
+155 GISLAGALSETSKEN
-170 TKKKITI
+170 LNIII

-183 ILPGWNSKLVK
+183 ILPGWNPKLVDE
-194 NIKNFLI
+194 IKKFLI
-201 NNHINLITNNPIKE
+201 KKKINLITNNPIKE

-227 IIENSLSIWTAG
+227 TLKNSLSIWTAG
-239 VKGVDI
+239 VKGRDI
-245 QIIPQ
+245 QTIPL

-262 KFSQIEGYQNAFAVG
+262 KLSQIEGYNNAFAVG
-277 DISAFPLD
+277 DISAFPLP
-285 NGQMSPQL
+285 NGQTSPQL
-293 AQFAVRQAMNVA
+293 AQFAVRQAMNIA
-305 KNISRKEKGEKMVEF
+305 KNILRKEKGEKMVEF

-326 SILSLGSKCIGM
+326 NILSLGKSCIGM
-338 ISGVIISGSLCQ
+338 INGIIISGSLCQ

-397 ILSSS
+397 ILSSN

>member
-1 MKKICILGSGYAGL
+1 MRKICILGSGYAGL
-15 FCAANLLADYDNRS
+15 FCAANLLADYDNRN
-29 KYEISIFDQ
+29 KYEIIIFDQ

-53 SIKKPKDISFSIY
+53 NIKKPNDISFSIY
-66 DLLKDDI
+66 DLMKDDI
-73 KFYKEL
+73 KFYKEF
-79 VVGVNFEKQNIF
+79 VVGVNLDKQNIF

-106 LGSLNAFFGIKGAKE
+106 LGSSNAFFGLKGARE
-121 YSQSFRSLD
+121 YSQSFRSLE

-142 KDSNIIIC
+142 KDYNIIIC

-155 GVSLAGALSETLKEN
+155 GISLAGAISETSKEN
-170 TKKKITI
+170 LNITI

-183 ILPGWNSKLVK
+183 ILPGWNPKLVEAIK
-194 NIKNFLI
+194 KFLIKNK
-201 NNHINLITNNPIKE
+201 INLITNNPIKE

-239 VKGVDI
+239 VKGIDI
-245 QIIPQ
+245 QIIPEV
-250 IKKTRS
+250 KKTRS

-262 KFSQIEGYQNAFAVG
+262 KLSQIEGYTNAFAVG

-285 NGQMSPQL
+285 NGQISPQL
-293 AQFAVRQAMNVA
+293 AQFAVRQAMNIA
-305 KNISRKEKGEKMVEF
+305 KNILRKEKGDKMVEF

-326 SILSLGSKCIGM
+326 SILSLGNRCIGM
-338 ISGVIISGSLCQ
+338 INGIIISGSLCQ

-397 ILSSS
+397 ILSSN

>member
-15 FCAANLLADYDNRS
+15 FCAANLLADYDNRN
-29 KYEISIFDQ
+29 KYEIIIFDQ

-53 SIKKPKDISFSIY
+53 NIKKPNDISFSIY
-66 DLLKDDI
+66 DLMKDDI
-73 KFYKEL
+73 KFYKEFI
-79 VVGVNFEKQNIF
+79 VGVNLDKQNIF

-99 FDYVIIA
+99 FDYIIIA
-106 LGSLNAFFGIKGAKE
+106 LGSSNAFFGLKGARE

-142 KDSNIIIC
+142 KDYNIIIC

-155 GVSLAGALSETLKEN
+155 GVSLAGAISETSEGNLN
-170 TKKKITI
+170 ITI

-183 ILPGWNSKLVK
+183 ILPGWNPKLVEAIKKFLLK
-194 NIKNFLI
+194 NK
-201 NNHINLITNNPIKE
+201 INLITNNPIKE

-239 VKGVDI
+239 VKGIDI

-250 IKKTRS
+250 VKKTRS

-262 KFSQIEGYQNAFAVG
+262 KLSQIEGYTNAFAVG

-285 NGQMSPQL
+285 NGQISPQL
-293 AQFAVRQAMNVA
+293 AQFAVRQSMNIA
-305 KNISRKEKGEKMVEF
+305 KNILRKEKGDKMVEF

-326 SILSLGSKCIGM
+326 SILSLGNRCIGM
-338 ISGVIISGSLCQ
+338 INGIIISGSLCQ

-397 ILSSS
+397 ILSSN

>member
-1 MKKICILGSGYAGL
+1 MRKVRILGSGYAGL

-38 NSYHQLLQQ
+38 NSSHQLLQQ
-47 IHLVSA
+47 IHLVCA
-53 SIKKPKDISFSIY
+53 NIKKPNDISFSIS
-66 DLLKDDI
+66 DLMEDEL
-73 KFYKEL
+73 KFYKD
-79 VVGVNFEKQNIF
+79 VVIGVNFETQHIF

-106 LGSLNAFFGIKGAKE
+106 LGSSNNFYGLKGAEE

-142 KDSNIIIC
+142 KDYNIIIC

-155 GVSLAGALSETLKEN
+155 GISLAGALSETLKEN
-170 TKKKITI
+170 IKITI
-177 VEAQSD
+177 VEAQPD
-183 ILPGWNSKLVK
+183 ILPGWNPKLVK
-194 NIKNFLI
+194 AIKKFL
-201 NNHINLITNNPIKE
+201 NTNKINLITDNPIKE

-227 IIENSLSIWTAG
+227 IIDNSLSIWTAG
-239 VKGVDI
+239 VKGSDI

-262 KFSQIEGYQNAFAVG
+262 KLSLIDGHNNAFAVG
-277 DISAFPLD
+277 DICAFPLN
-285 NGQMSPQL
+285 NGQLSPQL

-305 KNISRKEKGEKMVEF
+305 KNIIRKEKGEKMVEF
-320 HYEQHG
+320 HYEQPG
-326 SILSLGSKCIGM
+326 SILSLGKKCIG
-338 ISGVIISGSLCQ
+338 IINGVIISGSLCQ

-362 TIKNRGRG
+362 TIRNRGRG

-397 ILSSS
+397 ILSSN

>member
-1 MKKICILGSGYAGL
+1 MRKICILGSGYAGL
-15 FCAANLLADYDNRS
+15 FCAANLLADYDNRN

-53 SIKKPKDISFSIY
+53 NIKKPNDISFSIY
-66 DLLKDDI
+66 DLMKDDI

-79 VVGVNFEKQNIF
+79 VVGINLDKQNIF

-106 LGSLNAFFGIKGAKE
+106 LGSSNAFFGLKGAKE

-142 KDSNIIIC
+142 KDYNIIIC

-155 GVSLAGALSETLKEN
+155 GISLAGAISETSKDNLN
-170 TKKKITI
+170 ITI

-183 ILPGWNSKLVK
+183 ILPGWNPKLVEAIK
-194 NIKNFLI
+194 KFLIKNK
-201 NNHINLITNNPIKE
+201 INLITNNPIKE

-239 VKGVDI
+239 VKGIDI
-245 QIIPQ
+245 QIIPEV
-250 IKKTRS
+250 KKTRS

-262 KFSQIEGYQNAFAVG
+262 KLSQIEGYTNAFAVG

-285 NGQMSPQL
+285 NGQTSPQL
-293 AQFAVRQAMNVA
+293 AQFAVRQAMNIA
-305 KNISRKEKGEKMVEF
+305 KNILRKEKGDKMVEF

-326 SILSLGSKCIGM
+326 NILSLGNRCIGM
-338 ISGVIISGSLCQ
+338 INGIIISGSLCQ

-397 ILSSS
+397 ILSSN

>member
-15 FCAANLLADYDNRS
+15 FCAANLLADYDNRN

-53 SIKKPKDISFSIY
+53 NIKKPNDISFSIN
-66 DLLKDDI
+66 DLMKDDI

-79 VVGVNFEKQNIF
+79 VVGINLDKQNIF

-106 LGSLNAFFGIKGAKE
+106 LGSSNAFFGLKGAKE

-142 KDSNIIIC
+142 KDYNIIIC

-155 GVSLAGALSETLKEN
+155 GISLAGAISETSKDNLN
-170 TKKKITI
+170 ITI
-177 VEAQSD
+177 VEAQPD
-183 ILPGWNSKLVK
+183 ILPGWNPKLVEAIK
-194 NIKNFLI
+194 KFLIKNK
-201 NNHINLITNNPIKE
+201 INLITNNPIKE

-239 VKGVDI
+239 VKGIDI
-245 QIIPQ
+245 QIIPEV
-250 IKKTRS
+250 KKTRS

-262 KFSQIEGYQNAFAVG
+262 KLSQIEGYTNAFAVG

-285 NGQMSPQL
+285 NGQISPQL
-293 AQFAVRQAMNVA
+293 AQFAVRQAMNIA
-305 KNISRKEKGEKMVEF
+305 KNILRKERGDKMVEF

-326 SILSLGSKCIGM
+326 SILSLGNRCIGM
-338 ISGVIISGSLCQ
+338 INGIIISGSLCQ

-386 SLNFMITTAAK
+386 SLNFMITTASK
-397 ILSSS
+397 ILSSN

>member
-15 FCAANLLADYDNRS
+15 FCAANLLADYDNRN
-29 KYEISIFDQ
+29 KYEIIIFDQ

-53 SIKKPKDISFSIY
+53 NIKKPNDISFSIY
-66 DLLKDDI
+66 DLMKDDI
-73 KFYKEL
+73 KFYKEF
-79 VVGVNFEKQNIF
+79 VVGVNLDKQNIF

-106 LGSLNAFFGIKGAKE
+106 LGSSNAFFGLKGARE

-142 KDSNIIIC
+142 KDYNIIIC

-155 GVSLAGALSETLKEN
+155 GISLAGAMSETSKGNLN
-170 TKKKITI
+170 ITI

-183 ILPGWNSKLVK
+183 ILPGWNPKLVEAIKKFLLK
-194 NIKNFLI
+194 NK
-201 NNHINLITNNPIKE
+201 INLITNNPIKE

-239 VKGVDI
+239 VKGIDI

-250 IKKTRS
+250 VKKTRS

-262 KFSQIEGYQNAFAVG
+262 KLSQIEGYTNAFAVG

-285 NGQMSPQL
+285 NGQISPQL
-293 AQFAVRQAMNVA
+293 AQFAVRQAMNIA
-305 KNISRKEKGEKMVEF
+305 KNILRKEKGDKMVEF
-320 HYEQHG
+320 HYEQQG
-326 SILSLGSKCIGM
+326 SILSLGNRCIGM
-338 ISGVIISGSLCQ
+338 INGIIISGSLCQ

-397 ILSSS
+397 ILSSN

>member
-15 FCAANLLADYDNRS
+15 FCAANLLADYDNRN
-29 KYEISIFDQ
+29 KYEIIIFDQ

-53 SIKKPKDISFSIY
+53 NIKKPNDISFSIY
-66 DLLKDDI
+66 DLMKDDI
-73 KFYKEL
+73 KFYKEF
-79 VVGVNFEKQNIF
+79 VVGVNLDKQNIF

-106 LGSLNAFFGIKGAKE
+106 LGSSNAYFGLKGARE

-130 DAIKLQKKIQNL
+130 DAIKLQKKIQNS
-142 KDSNIIIC
+142 KDYNIIIC

-155 GVSLAGALSETLKEN
+155 GISLAGAISETSKGNLN
-170 TKKKITI
+170 ITI
-177 VEAQSD
+177 VEAQSE
-183 ILPGWNSKLVK
+183 ILPGWNPKLVEAIKKFLLK
-194 NIKNFLI
+194 NK
-201 NNHINLITNNPIKE
+201 INLITNNPIKE

-239 VKGVDI
+239 VKGIDI
-245 QIIPQ
+245 QIIPEV
-250 IKKTRS
+250 KKTRS

-262 KFSQIEGYQNAFAVG
+262 KLSQIEGYTNAFAVG

-285 NGQMSPQL
+285 NGQISPQL
-293 AQFAVRQAMNVA
+293 AQFAVRQAMNIA
-305 KNISRKEKGEKMVEF
+305 KNILRKERGDKMVEF

-326 SILSLGSKCIGM
+326 SILSLGNSCIGM
-338 ISGVIISGSLCQ
+338 INGIIISGSLCQ

-386 SLNFMITTAAK
+386 SLNFMITSAAK
-397 ILSSS
+397 ILSSN

>member
-1 MKKICILGSGYAGL
+1 MKRICILGSGYAGL
-15 FCAANLLADYDNRS
+15 FCAANLLADYDNRN
-29 KYEISIFDQ
+29 KYEIIIFDQ

-53 SIKKPKDISFSIY
+53 NIKKPTDISFSIY
-66 DLLKDDI
+66 DLMKDDI

-79 VVGVNFEKQNIF
+79 VVGVNLDKQNIF
-91 TANNKEYD
+91 TANNKEYE

-106 LGSLNAFFGIKGAKE
+106 LGSSNAFFGLKGAKE

-142 KDSNIIIC
+142 KDYNIIIC

-155 GVSLAGALSETLKEN
+155 GISLAGAISETSKDNLN
-170 TKKKITI
+170 ITI
-177 VEAQSD
+177 VEAQPD
-183 ILPGWNSKLVK
+183 ILPGWNPKLVEAIK
-194 NIKNFLI
+194 KFLIKNK
-201 NNHINLITNNPIKE
+201 INLITNNPIKE
-215 VYPSSVLLGDGT
+215 VYPSSVVLGDGT

-239 VKGVDI
+239 VKGSDI
-245 QIIPQ
+245 QIIPEV
-250 IKKTRS
+250 KKTRS

-262 KFSQIEGYQNAFAVG
+262 KLSQIGGYTNAFAVG

-285 NGQMSPQL
+285 NGQISPQL
-293 AQFAVRQAMNVA
+293 AQFAVRQAMNIA
-305 KNISRKEKGEKMVEF
+305 KNILRKEKGEKMVEF

-326 SILSLGSKCIGM
+326 SILSLGNRCIGM
-338 ISGVIISGSLCQ
+338 INGIIISGSLCQ

-397 ILSSS
+397 IMSSN

>member
-1 MKKICILGSGYAGL
+1 MRKVRILGSGYAGI

-38 NSYHQLLQQ
+38 NSSHQLLQQ
-47 IHLVSA
+47 IHLVCA
-53 SIKKPKDISFSIY
+53 DIKKPNDISFSIS
-66 DLLKDDI
+66 DLMEDEL
-73 KFYKEL
+73 KFYKD
-79 VVGVNFEKQNIF
+79 VVIGVNFETQHIF

-106 LGSLNAFFGIKGAKE
+106 LGSSNNFYGLKGAEE

-142 KDSNIIIC
+142 KDYNIIIC

-155 GVSLAGALSETLKEN
+155 GISLAGALSETLKEN
-170 TKKKITI
+170 IKITI
-177 VEAQSD
+177 VEAQPD
-183 ILPGWNSKLVK
+183 ILPGWNPKLVK
-194 NIKNFLI
+194 AIKKFL
-201 NNHINLITNNPIKE
+201 NTNKINLITDNPIKE

-227 IIENSLSIWTAG
+227 IIDNSLSIWTAG
-239 VKGVDI
+239 VKGSDI

-262 KFSQIEGYQNAFAVG
+262 KLSLIDGHNNAFAVG
-277 DISAFPLD
+277 DICAFPLN
-285 NGQMSPQL
+285 NGQLSPQL

-305 KNISRKEKGEKMVEF
+305 KNIIRKEKGEKMVEF
-320 HYEQHG
+320 HYEQPG
-326 SILSLGSKCIGM
+326 SILSLGKKCIG
-338 ISGVIISGSLCQ
+338 IINGVIISGSLCQ

-362 TIKNRGRG
+362 TIRNRGRG

-397 ILSSS
+397 ILSSN

>member
-1 MKKICILGSGYAGL
+1 MRKISILGSGYAGL
-15 FCAANLLADYDNRS
+15 FCAANLLADYENRK

-53 SIKKPKDISFSIY
+53 NLKKPHDISFSIY
-66 DLLKDDI
+66 DLMKDDV
-73 KFYKEL
+73 KFYNEL
-79 VVGVNFEKQNIF
+79 VVGVNFETQNIF
-91 TANNKEYD
+91 TANNKKYN

-106 LGSLNAFFGIKGAKE
+106 LGSSNAFFGIKGAKE

-142 KDSNIIIC
+142 KDSNIVIC

-155 GVSLAGALSETLKEN
+155 GISLAGALSETSNNNNL
-170 TKKKITI
+170 TITI
-177 VEAQSD
+177 VEAQAD
-183 ILPGWNSKLVK
+183 ILPGWNPRLVQTIK
-194 NIKNFLI
+194 KFLIKNK
-201 NNHINLITNNPIKE
+201 INLITNNPIKE

-227 IIENSLSIWTAG
+227 IIENSLPIWTAG
-239 VKGVDI
+239 VKGRDI
-245 QIIPQ
+245 QVIPL

-256 NRIIVN
+256 NRIMVN
-262 KFSQIEGYQNAFAVG
+262 KFSQIEGYNNAFAVG
-277 DISAFPLD
+277 DISAFPLE
-285 NGQMSPQL
+285 NGQISPQL
-293 AQFAVRQAMNVA
+293 AQFAVRQAMNIA
-305 KNISRKEKGEKMVEF
+305 KNILRKEKGEKMVEF

-326 SILSLGSKCIGM
+326 SILSLGNRCIGM
-338 ISGVIISGSLCQ
+338 INGIIISGSLCQ

-370 ISSLA
+370 ISTLA

-381 SQISS
+381 SQVSS

-397 ILSSS
+397 ILSSN